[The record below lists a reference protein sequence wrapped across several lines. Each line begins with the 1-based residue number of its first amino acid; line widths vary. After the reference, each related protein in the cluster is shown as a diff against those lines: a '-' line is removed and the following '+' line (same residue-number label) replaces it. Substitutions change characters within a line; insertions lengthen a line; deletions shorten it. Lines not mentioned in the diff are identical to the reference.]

1 MPNQLSPKEVAD
13 LVKQKQLAELAFRT
27 AQQQAR
33 DQQGGSAAD
42 IMALMEERDRL
53 WTSFFELSELVNAN
67 LYSPPAK
74 VDLVPPIQLR
84 RYRAQ

>member
-1 MPNQLSPKEVAD
+1 VPNQLSDEQIAD
-13 LVKQKQLAELAFRT
+13 LVKRQRLAELAFRT

-33 DQQGGSAAD
+33 DQQGGSATD

-53 WTSFFELSELVNAN
+53 WASFFELSELVNAN
-67 LYSPPAK
+67 LYSPPTK

-84 RYRAQ
+84 RHRAQ